1 MAVEPACFDGLYSA
15 SCRQAPRFETASGP
29 CRLHLACGDHGK
41 TGWINVDLFGP
52 GADLRLDL
60 REPLPFSS
68 NTITEIYTEH
78 FFEHLDYPNVLD
90 SLGWNLETP
99 NAPSEALLFLRE
111 CRRVLAP
118 GGVPGHCRA

>member
-1 MAVEPACFDGLYSA
+1 MANRSLTRGEGHRYHGYDVRLRRSVMSNAVMAVEPACFDGLYSA

-29 CRLHLACGDHGK
+29 RRLHLACGDHGK

-68 NTITEIYTEH
+68 NTI
-78 FFEHLDYPNVLD
+78 
-90 SLGWNLETP
+90 
-99 NAPSEALLFLRE
+99 
-111 CRRVLAP
+111 
-118 GGVPGHCRA
+118 